1 MSGQISDGVEPD
13 IDCRLDKSSIH
24 VGAIDTVDY
33 HTGGEPFRIVLNSK
47 LPIPGQSAAERL
59 ILATEDSEVDRLRRM
74 LCHEPRGHA
83 GMFGGFLTPP
93 DNPGADFGALFWHA
107 DGFSAACG
115 HGTIALGVW
124 AIESGRVI
132 ADPSGTT
139 DVTIDVPSGRVVAR
153 VHANG
158 EHITEVDFINVP
170 SYALAT
176 DVEIATSR
184 GKVIVDVGY
193 AGSNYVHL
201 RAADVGLSVTRDNI
215 NELVDIGR
223 ELKTLMSDTLRTQP
237 SARSGR
243 SGIYGT
249 IIFDEIDEIDEDES
263 GNLHQRNVTIFA
275 DGAFDRSPCGS
286 GSASR
291 IAVLDAREKLRH
303 GAYLTHESIVGSL
316 FTCSIM
322 SRTTADG
329 FDAVVARI
337 TGMAYRTGSSHF
349 TADPADP
356 LASGF
361 VVQ

>member
-1 MSGQISDGVEPD
+1 
-13 IDCRLDKSSIH
+13 
-24 VGAIDTVDY
+24 
-33 HTGGEPFRIVLNSK
+33 
-47 LPIPGQSAAERL
+47 
-59 ILATEDSEVDRLRRM
+59 
-74 LCHEPRGHA
+74 
-83 GMFGGFLTPP
+83 MFGGFLTPP
-93 DNPGADFGALFWHA
+93 DNPGADFGALFWHG

-124 AIESGRVI
+124 AIESGRVV

-286 GSASR
+286 GSAS
-291 IAVLDAREKLRH
+291 
-303 GAYLTHESIVGSL
+303 S
-316 FTCSIM
+316 
-322 SRTTADG
+322 AD
-329 FDAVVARI
+329 RSE
-337 TGMAYRTGSSHF
+337 RRLPERLLPSTGSAFDQQPS
-349 TADPADP
+349 P
-356 LASGF
+356 LADAPVEPVEEQ
-361 VVQ
+361 VVHGDTDHPDHAKDGQELGYVALFLGEQLAQT

>member
-1 MSGQISDGVEPD
+1 MSGQIADGVGSD
-13 IDCRLDKSSIH
+13 IDRRPDRSSVH
-24 VGAIDTVDY
+24 VCAIDTVDY
-33 HTGGEPFRIVLNSK
+33 HTGGEPFRIVLNST

-59 ILATEDSEVDRLRRM
+59 ILATEDSEVDSLRRM

-93 DNPGADFGALFWHA
+93 DNPGADFGALFWHG

-153 VHANG
+153 VHTNG
-158 EHITEVDFINVP
+158 DHITEVDFINVP

-176 DVEIATSR
+176 DVEITTSR
-184 GKVIVDVGY
+184 GNVIVDVGY

-223 ELKTLMSDTLRTQP
+223 ELKTLMSETLRTP
-237 SARSGR
+237 LSARGGR
-243 SGIYGT
+243 SEIYGT
-249 IIFDEIDEIDEDES
+249 IIFDEIDEDES
-263 GNLHQRNVTIFA
+263 GNLRQRNVTIFA

-291 IAVLDAREKLRH
+291 IAVLDARGKLRH
-303 GAYLTHESIVGSL
+303 GAHLTHESIVGSQ
-316 FTCSIM
+316 FTCTIM

-361 VVQ
+361 VVR

>member
-1 MSGQISDGVEPD
+1 
-13 IDCRLDKSSIH
+13 
-24 VGAIDTVDY
+24 
-33 HTGGEPFRIVLNSK
+33 
-47 LPIPGQSAAERL
+47 
-59 ILATEDSEVDRLRRM
+59 
-74 LCHEPRGHA
+74 
-83 GMFGGFLTPP
+83 MFGGFLTPP